1 VLKLSLFVVS
11 TLVLTATLSSL
22 SAHSY
27 GPAPRVTAAPGD
39 DQKACTL
46 CHAGTLNSGTG
57 SVQILLLSGPVY
69 IPGIKQRVRVQVS
82 DPNQQRW
89 GFEMTARL
97 NSDLESTQAGEFTPV
112 DNFTQVICED
122 ASPKPCPTGVA
133 FIQHTSAGT
142 RNGQKGGAIFDFDWT
157 PPATNAGPVTL
168 FAAGNAANGNSS
180 PVGDFIYT
188 TNVQLNPVTAVAPS
202 VPAGNIFSAATLAAG
217 PVAPNSW
224 VTIFGS
230 NLSATTRGLDPSD
243 IRNGAL
249 PDTLDGVGVL
259 ITANGAPRRAYPGYV
274 SPNQVN
280 FALPSDTTATTVQV
294 QLKNPA
300 GIITAIPITVQ
311 ANAQQ
316 LLTTDGKFVSGSH
329 ANGTPLGK
337 DGLGPATP
345 GETITLN
352 GTGCGAVTP
361 AQVPGQIPT
370 QAVPL
375 TTLPVVSIGGTG
387 ATVTAA
393 TLIPGTAAV
402 CAITVQVPGNAAN
415 GDQPVTVQAGTFTS
429 APVLLT
435 IQR

>member
-1 VLKLSLFVVS
+1 MPNLTSCVVPPLFFC
-11 TLVLTATLSSL
+11 ATLSLL

-46 CHAGTLNSGTG
+46 CHVGNALNSGSG
-57 SVQILLLSGPVY
+57 SVKILLLSGPVY
-69 IPGIKQRVRVQVS
+69 IPGIKQRVRVEVS

-122 ASPKPCPTGVA
+122 ASPRPCPTGVA

-142 RNGQKGGAIFDFDWT
+142 RNGTKGGAIFDFDWT

-168 FAAGNAANGNSS
+168 FAAGNAANGNSA
-180 PVGDFIYT
+180 PTGDFIYT
-188 TNVQLNPVTAVAPS
+188 TSIQLNPVTAVAPS

-230 NLSATTRGLDPSD
+230 NLSATTRGLDASD

-249 PDTLDGVGVL
+249 PDTMDGVGIL

-311 ANAQQ
+311 ASAPQ
-316 LLTTDGKFVSGSH
+316 LLTVDGKYVSGSH
-329 ANGTPLGK
+329 ANGTALGK
-337 DGLGPATP
+337 DGLLGGATTTGPATP
-345 GETITLN
+345 GETITIN

-361 AQVPGQIPT
+361 ARSPDRFRRRPC
-370 QAVPL
+370 L
-375 TTLPVVSIGGTG
+375 
-387 ATVTAA
+387 
-393 TLIPGTAAV
+393 
-402 CAITVQVPGNAAN
+402 
-415 GDQPVTVQAGTFTS
+415 
-429 APVLLT
+429 
-435 IQR
+435 